1 MPTVS
6 RLIVRSGAD
15 GIGKRSAPGHMTSN
29 RRRRFLPRPDHT
41 VVAIRLPLDSDG
53 LVYRK
58 WGGHQK
64 AKPGDWLVENDGDV
78 YTVDA
83 GVFARTYRPAG
94 RGIYVKTAPVWAER
108 AQQRGSVPTLEGST
122 RYEAGDYLVSNAA
135 DGSDQYAVTAA
146 KFDSLYTLDPD
157 QD

>member
-1 MPTVS
+1 M
-6 RLIVRSGAD
+6 
-15 GIGKRSAPGHMTSN
+15 
-29 RRRRFLPRPDHT
+29 
-41 VVAIRLPLDSDG
+41 VAIRLPLDSEG

-64 AKPGDWLVENDGDV
+64 AKPGDWLVDNDGDI

-83 GVFARTYRPAG
+83 EVFARTYRPAG

-108 AQQRGSVPTLEGST
+108 AQQRGSVPTMEGST